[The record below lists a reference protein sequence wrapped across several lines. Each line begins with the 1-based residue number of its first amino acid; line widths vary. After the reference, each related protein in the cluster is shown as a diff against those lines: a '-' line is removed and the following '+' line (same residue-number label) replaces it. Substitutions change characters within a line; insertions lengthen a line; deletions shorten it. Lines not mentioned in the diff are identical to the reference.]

1 MLILNYNCI
10 IASYGSSEVLSSSK
24 FLYSILFLIIFGSLS
39 TVSARDVRKQYAK
52 ESNASR
58 HKALCSAYS
67 DFKPCEVFV
76 YKDFRITANLPRDYL
91 DVNPK
96 SLLTIEICDADAVC
110 KILAKKNLRY
120 VWVDTYISPFTAV
133 VDYKVRYLS
142 ESTRPRTA
150 ILRFYNRRA
159 ASTFGKS
166 IICAVDNK
174 LFPSSTYET
183 MQNDY
188 RNGKLCWK

>member
-1 MLILNYNCI
+1 MP
-10 IASYGSSEVLSSSK
+10 SFK
-24 FLYSILFLIIFGSLS
+24 FLNSILFLIIFSSLS
-39 TVSARDVRKQYAK
+39 SASARDARKQYAK
-52 ESNASR
+52 ESNATR

-110 KILAKKNLRY
+110 KTLAKKNLRY
-120 VWVDTYISPFTAV
+120 VWIDNYISPFTAV
-133 VDYKVRYLS
+133 VDYKIRYLS

-159 ASTFGKS
+159 ASNFGKS
-166 IICAVDNK
+166 IICALDNK
-174 LFPSSTYET
+174 LFPRATYET
-183 MQNDY
+183 KQSGY
-188 RNGKLCWK
+188 IQEKPCWK